1 LTFKGRPA
9 MDIIIDIFATL
20 FYALMIYI
28 IVRVVLALFS
38 LRQFLDVVSN
48 KSHEIREHL
57 SSIIHPVKSETH
69 DGVMYWY
76 DAEDSTFLVQGR
88 DDAELAAAL
97 KARWIDHIFIIGDKY
112 LMAGPDFDMIEIEDP
127 EEIGKMLADRIINKK
142 EANESSNAS

>member
-1 LTFKGRPA
+1 

-28 IVRVVLALFS
+28 SVRVLLALFS
-38 LRQFLDVVSN
+38 LNRFIDTMSER
-48 KSHEIREHL
+48 SHEIREHL

-76 DAEDSTFLVQGR
+76 DAEDNTFLVQGR

-112 LMAGPDFDMIEIEDP
+112 LMAGPDFDMIEITDP
-127 EEIGKMLADRIINKK
+127 EQIGKMLADQIINKK
-142 EANESSNAS
+142 EANESRNAS

>member
-1 LTFKGRPA
+1 
-9 MDIIIDIFATL
+9 MDVILDIFSIL

-28 IVRVVLALFS
+28 SVRVVLALFS
-38 LRQFLDVVSN
+38 LNRFIDAMSERSQ
-48 KSHEIREHL
+48 EIREHL

-76 DAEDSTFLVQGR
+76 DAEDDTFLVQGR

-97 KARWIDHIFIIGDKY
+97 KARWIDHIFIIGDRY
-112 LMAGPDFDMIEIEDP
+112 LMAGPDFDMIEIKDP

-142 EANESSNAS
+142 EENESRNAS

>member
-1 LTFKGRPA
+1 

-28 IVRVVLALFS
+28 IVRVILALFS
-38 LRQFLDVVSN
+38 LNRFIDIMSERSQ
-48 KSHEIREHL
+48 EIREHL

-76 DAEDSTFLVQGR
+76 DAEDDTFLVQGR

-97 KARWIDHIFIIGDKY
+97 KARWIDHIFIIGDRY
-112 LMAGPDFDMIEIEDP
+112 LMAGPDFEMIEIKDP
-127 EEIGKMLADRIINKK
+127 EEIGKMLADRIIDKK
-142 EANESSNAS
+142 EANESRNAG